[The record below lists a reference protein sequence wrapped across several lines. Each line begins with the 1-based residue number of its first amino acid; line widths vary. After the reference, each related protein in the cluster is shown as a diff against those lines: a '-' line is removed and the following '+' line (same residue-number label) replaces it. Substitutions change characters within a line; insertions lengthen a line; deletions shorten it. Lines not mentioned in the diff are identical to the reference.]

1 MAIKLIASDLDGTII
16 DEHNFISP
24 SNLNAIKDINTKK
37 INFAVCTGKSYSI
50 GKSLCNNFNAT
61 YEVKEDSKKIVNELK
76 KAAKKSG
83 LNFVLFPKI
92 KTKLAHII

>member
-37 INFAVCTGKSYSI
+37 INFAVCTGK
-50 GKSLCNNFNAT
+50 
-61 YEVKEDSKKIVNELK
+61 
-76 KAAKKSG
+76 
-83 LNFVLFPKI
+83 
-92 KTKLAHII
+92 